1 PSGTPRNS
9 RCSLH
14 PSNSITNGF
23 IRRILCSPQRHRQQA
38 DCGLRLSCRTA
49 WHYSMT
55 SAHGARRLGDP
66 EACAFLTLY
75 RGEAVEGGCG
85 DDDRRPWG
93 TLGAR
98 WLVTTTAGAVAAGS
112 TRMGC
117 RRTVA
122 GVMGHPASSTATGE
136 PYAHGS
142 SER

>member
-1 PSGTPRNS
+1 MS
-9 RCSLH
+9 
-14 PSNSITNGF
+14 GF
-23 IRRILCSPQRHRQQA
+23 IGRILCSPQRRRQHA

-55 SAHGARRLGDP
+55 SAHGARRLGDR
-66 EACAFLTLY
+66 EACTVLT
-75 RGEAVEGGCG
+75 RGCGEAVEGACG

-93 TLGAR
+93 TLWAR
-98 WLVTTTAGAVAAGS
+98 RLVTTTAGAVAAGS

-136 PYAHGS
+136 PYSHGS